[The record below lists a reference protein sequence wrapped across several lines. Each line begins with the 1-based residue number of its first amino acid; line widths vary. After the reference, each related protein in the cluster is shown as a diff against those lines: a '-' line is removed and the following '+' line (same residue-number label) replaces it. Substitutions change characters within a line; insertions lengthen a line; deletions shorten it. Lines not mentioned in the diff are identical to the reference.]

1 MNFNMLISCAKK
13 LDEDVATLE
22 TVSGHSIE
30 ALIRLFAEG
39 YTLQP
44 PERPIIMKELSKTFK
59 RSI

>member
-13 LDEDVATLE
+13 LDKDVATLE

-30 ALIRLFAEG
+30 ALIGLFAEG

-44 PERPIIMKELSKTFK
+44 LNDQWLWKNFRK
-59 RSI
+59 